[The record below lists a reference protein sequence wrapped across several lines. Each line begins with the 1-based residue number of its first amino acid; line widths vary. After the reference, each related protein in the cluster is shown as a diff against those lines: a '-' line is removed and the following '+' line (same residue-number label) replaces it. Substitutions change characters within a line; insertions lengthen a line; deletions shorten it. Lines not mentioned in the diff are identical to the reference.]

1 MLSIRFFH
9 IHNLT
14 LLTITVIFY
23 KVDVD
28 ANSDAAKEAGIA
40 CMPTFKYYKGGS
52 EVDKLEGAN
61 IDMVKEMIEKNM

>member
-1 MLSIRFFH
+1 M
-9 IHNLT
+9 
-14 LLTITVIFY
+14 
-23 KVDVD
+23 DVD